1 MTTTTLKKN
10 LIKRIEKL
18 SKKKLEK
25 IDIIM
30 NSIEDG
36 DEKATIELLEIPGL
50 IQQLKKAEKSYG
62 RGEFVRWK
70 DIKKD
75 V

>member
-25 IDIIM
+25 IDSIM
-30 NSIEDG
+30 NSIEEG
-36 DEKATIELLEIPGL
+36 DEKATNELLEIPDL
-50 IQQLKKAEKSYG
+50 IQQLEKAEKSYS

-70 DIKKD
+70 DIKD